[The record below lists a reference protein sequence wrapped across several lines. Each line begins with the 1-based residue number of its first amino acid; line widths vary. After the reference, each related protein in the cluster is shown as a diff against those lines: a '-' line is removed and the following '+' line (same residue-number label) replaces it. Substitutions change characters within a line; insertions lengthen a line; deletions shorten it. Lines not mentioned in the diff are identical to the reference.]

1 MTVFYKIIF
10 IYVSVSLFIWLH
22 QVLVAAC
29 GIWIPNQGWKPA
41 PFIGSPESE
50 PLDRQGSPSLR
61 LSLRK
66 TLRVTDFPGGASANA
81 GDKEDRVLSLSQG
94 DPGQEDLEDPLKGGM
109 AIHSYLENSMD
120 RGACQA
126 TVHGAAKSWT

>member
-1 MTVFYKIIF
+1 MTVFYKKYIYIF
-10 IYVSVSLFIWLH
+10 IYFSVSLFLWLH
-22 QVLVAAC
+22 QILVAAC

-50 PLDRQGSPSLR
+50 PLDRQGSPSLW

-66 TLRVTDFPGGASANA
+66 TLRLTDFPGGASASA
-81 GDKEDRVLSLSQG
+81 GDIPE
-94 DPGQEDLEDPLKGGM
+94 PGRSRSGRSGRSPEEGM